1 MLKVLIMKKL
11 LKARN
16 ILLLIIVFLSVAQFF
31 KIEKTNP
38 QVTSSLDFLS
48 IETPPE
54 NISAMVKN
62 QCYDC
67 HSNETK
73 YPWYTDYAP
82 ISWWIKSNI
91 NGARDFLNFSEW
103 GKLDQ
108 KQKIAKMEECYEAV
122 EEGEMP
128 VALYIL
134 MHEESQFSDSAKDSL
149 MNWFKNFEIN

>member
-1 MLKVLIMKKL
+1 MKKL